1 MFIEHLISIVIIL
14 NALQL
19 PTDALIY

>member
-1 MFIEHLISIVIIL
+1 VTT
-14 NALQL
+14 ALQL